1 MPGLKAG
8 QPAANTKTGH
18 PKAERW
24 DKSMQVPLDLSV
36 RDIPREQWL
45 EDLVN
50 EQVAGLERVC
60 DHISS
65 CRVSIERPQKAQQTG
80 NPYRV
85 RIDINVPPKH
95 EVVVTQ
101 EPGDEEMH
109 PDLAGV
115 VRSAFDSAQRQVREL
130 VDRQRHNV
138 KAHDADLERQGTVRK
153 LFLAGGYGFLQTF
166 DNRELYFHRN
176 SVFNCDFNQLKL
188 GTIVRYEEEE
198 GDEGP
203 QASTVHVLQR
213 P

>member
-1 MPGLKAG
+1 
-8 QPAANTKTGH
+8 
-18 PKAERW
+18 
-24 DKSMQVPLDLSV
+24 MQVPLELVV

-50 EQVAGLERVC
+50 EQVTALERVC

-65 CRVSIERPQKAQQTG
+65 CRVAIERPQKAQQTG

-85 RIDINVPPKH
+85 RIAINVPPEH
-95 EVVVTQ
+95 EVVVKR
-101 EPGDEEMH
+101 EPGNEDMH
-109 PDLAGV
+109 LDLAGV

-130 VDRQRHNV
+130 VERQRRNV
-138 KAHDADLERQGTVRK
+138 KAHDADVERQGTIQK
-153 LFLAGGYGFLQTF
+153 LFPAGGYGFLQTF

-176 SVFNCDFNQLKL
+176 SVINCDFDQLEV
-188 GTIVRYEEEE
+188 GTLVRYAEEE